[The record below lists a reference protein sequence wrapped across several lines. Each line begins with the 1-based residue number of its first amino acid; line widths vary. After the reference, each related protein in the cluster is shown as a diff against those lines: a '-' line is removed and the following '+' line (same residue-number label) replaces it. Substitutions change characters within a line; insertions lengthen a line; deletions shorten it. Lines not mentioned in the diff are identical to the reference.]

1 MGLKGIKELLLKLEQ
16 DMRREAMFIRVKTKD
31 NISSRRLAKVAMF
44 DMSQLMHKVRD
55 VESVADLIEEVKNYV
70 VQFLLADE
78 AIVMIFCDDREN
90 MPKPR
95 AYTNEQRQRKKPKDD
110 GSAAAAAA
118 MEESEEDDDEETLEV
133 GAYVSFECI
142 RPSLREIIFHHKSKL
157 AEVISL
163 LVDGLRDAWDDDM
176 FTLAIAREGR
186 WDVVTGGTFSREF
199 IEATVSPAALER
211 LGEADTKMVHA
222 ALKFAQLP
230 EPMDVILAST
240 DWDILFLLLLNGSSS
255 LQFDPSKG
263 KEYMPLHWIHWV
275 LHPRTPKSQDPRYN
289 VSTVVRAEWVAAHL
303 INTLLKDDLEIQDS
317 LPMMMDVAFLVALTG
332 TDYGPKMASLESPTL
347 LRYAF
352 GCINPDAREQMMR
365 IVYEDG
371 LAVAVEMD
379 TGAVLRTIRSCFSSQ
394 RTMRKPMMTV
404 GDIEK
409 AIRTA
414 LWWVIYSMMPSQ
426 MWKEPCEL
434 EFGYHQGIPQARVE
448 AEFHGPDDTVDGF
461 VNELERDSLLFSQ
474 FPVSM
479 KGRGIKRYDIQY

>member
-31 NISSRRLAKVAMF
+31 SISSRRLAKVVMF

-55 VESVADLIEEVKNYV
+55 VESVADLIEEVKDYV

-78 AIVMIFCDDREN
+78 AIVMICCDDRDN

-95 AYTNEQRQRKKPKDD
+95 AYTNEQRHRSKPKDD
-110 GSAAAAAA
+110 GAAAAAAA
-118 MEESEEDDDEETLEV
+118 MEESSEDEETLEV

-142 RPSLREIIFHHKSKL
+142 RPSLREILFHHKSKL

-163 LVDGLRDAWDDDM
+163 LVDGLRDAWEDDQ
-176 FTLAIAREGR
+176 FTLAIAREGK
-186 WDVVTGGTFSREF
+186 WDVVTGGKYSREF
-199 IEATVSPAALER
+199 IEATVSPAALAR

-222 ALKFAQLP
+222 ALKFAQLR

-240 DWDILFLLLLNGSSS
+240 DWDILFLLLLNGSSAMHW
-255 LQFDPSKG
+255 DPFKS

-275 LHPRTPKSQDPRYN
+275 LHPKTPKSQDPRYN

-303 INTLLKDDLEIQDS
+303 INTLLNEELEVQDS

-352 GCINPDAREQMMR
+352 GSINPECREQMLR
-365 IVYEDG
+365 VVYEDG
-371 LAVAVEMD
+371 LAVAMEVD
-379 TGAVLRTIRSCFSSQ
+379 TGAVLRTIRSCFCSQ

-404 GDIEK
+404 GDIET

-414 LWWVIYSMMPSQ
+414 LWWVMYSMMPSQ

-448 AEFHGPDDTVDGF
+448 AEFHGPSDTVEGF
-461 VNELERDSLLFSQ
+461 ANELERDSLLFNQS
-474 FPVSM
+474 PILM